1 MSLVRTARA
10 CAKLALVV
18 AVLDPTPVLAAEPAN
33 LTLTPSTALANS
45 ATTSLFAPPGESGQQ
60 RLANEAEP
68 ELSLPKLIAEVEA
81 RNPSLEAM
89 TAAWQAAAQRYPQ
102 VISLEDPMFMAMGAP
117 ASFNSNDVESAYAV
131 QLNQKFPW
139 YGKRAARGRQIQAE
153 SSAAF
158 HDLQDNR
165 LRLAETTA
173 TAFYDYYLAT
183 HQLELNRQ
191 NVAVIGQFRS
201 TAQTKYSANQ
211 VTQQDVLQADL
222 ELAQQ
227 QRRQLELRR
236 LLKVAIARINTL
248 LQNEPFAPLPPP
260 PQQLTPPSGQMDA
273 DALQQLAAT
282 QRPDLAALAEKVRG
296 DEAAVTLA
304 CKDYYPDAEV
314 FGRYDTF
321 WQPASTQSD
330 LRPQVGIT
338 VNVPIYRGRLDAA
351 VREASFRLSQHR
363 ADYDQLR
370 FDIQYEVANTSEEV
384 EESRQAVQLFA
395 EKLLPAAE
403 HNVAAARA
411 NYAVNK
417 TSFLDLAMAQ
427 RQLIELRQDQQQAL
441 AAYHTRLVSLQR
453 AVGGTL
459 PRGSGEELPT
469 LP

>member
-1 MSLVRTARA
+1 MPLARTKQP
-10 CAKLALVV
+10 CAILAILAVALV
-18 AVLDPTPVLAAEPAN
+18 PV
-33 LTLTPSTALANS
+33 
-45 ATTSLFAPPGESGQQ
+45 SLFAVEPAAPSAPTSLSAPHRENGLQQPADESQ
-60 RLANEAEP
+60 P
-68 ELSLPKLIAEVEA
+68 ELSLPKLIAEVEN
-81 RNPSLEAM
+81 RNPSLQAM

-102 VISLEDPMFMAMGAP
+102 VISLDDPMFMAMGAP
-117 ASFNSNDVESAYAV
+117 SSFSSNEVESAYAL

-139 YGKRAARGRQIQAE
+139 YGKRAARGRQAQAE
-153 SSAAF
+153 SSAAL
-158 HDLQDNR
+158 HDLQDGR

-173 TAFYDYYLAT
+173 TGFYDYYLVT

-191 NVAVIGQFRS
+191 NVEVIAQFRS

-236 LLKVAIARINTL
+236 MVKVAIARINTL

-260 PQQLTPPSGQMDA
+260 PQQLAPPSGPMDA

-304 CKDYYPDAEV
+304 CKDYYPDAEI

-370 FDIQYEVANTSEEV
+370 FDIQYEVANASEEV
-384 EESRQAVQLFA
+384 EESRQAVQLYA

-403 HNVAAARA
+403 HNVEAARA
-411 NYAVNK
+411 NYDVNK
-417 TSFLDLAMAQ
+417 TSFLELAMAQ
-427 RQLIELRQDQQQAL
+427 RQLIEMRQDQQEAL

-453 AVGGTL
+453 AVGGSL
-459 PRGSGEELPT
+459 PRGSGEDLPT